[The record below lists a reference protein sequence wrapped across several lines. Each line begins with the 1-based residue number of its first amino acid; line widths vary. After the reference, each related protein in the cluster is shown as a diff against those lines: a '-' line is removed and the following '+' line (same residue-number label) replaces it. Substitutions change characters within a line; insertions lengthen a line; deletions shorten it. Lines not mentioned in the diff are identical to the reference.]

1 MKLAKSQLKNLIKEQ
16 LDQLLNEEPFMKGH
30 MEAAVG
36 GEYGAIIQAIG
47 QMSQTALLK
56 LFKLAIDTYGH
67 DVNFFIQGLGGHTQE
82 AYDELYNTCKGLTRR
97 GRR

>member
-1 MKLAKSQLKNLIKEQ
+1 MKLAKSQLKKLIKEE
-16 LDQLLNEEPFMKGH
+16 LDQLLNEEPLGYGK
-30 MEAAVG
+30 AAAA

-47 QMSQTALLK
+47 QMSQTAFLK
-56 LFKLAIDTYGH
+56 LFRLAIDTYGH